1 MAAGGAFGGARGA
14 GARPPERGVFPLDHA
29 GECAPVAAE
38 YLACLRGARG
48 DSGGECREVSKRY
61 LECRMERGLM
71 AQEDL
76 GRLGFA
82 PPGGAGGGGRG
93 GRAAPG
99 GGGRPAPGPR
109 RLCCGGV
116 LGKACSPAGWRR
128 RHLKGF
134 GAPPPLGLRWEGGQG
149 GGLRAP
155 QMSGTTCG
163 TGKRNGSKFI
173 RSR

>member
-1 MAAGGAFGGARGA
+1 MNAPSQRAARAARGA

-82 PPGGAGGGGRG
+82 PPGGAGGGDG
-93 GRAAPG
+93 G
-99 GGGRPAPGPR
+99 
-109 RLCCGGV
+109 
-116 LGKACSPAGWRR
+116 
-128 RHLKGF
+128 
-134 GAPPPLGLRWEGGQG
+134 GAPPPAEGEGRRRAREGFVAGESWAKPARPPGGEGG
-149 GGLRAP
+149 
-155 QMSGTTCG
+155 T
-163 TGKRNGSKFI
+163 
-173 RSR
+173 